1 MKASKIGKNLKRFG
15 YAAHRWARSK
25 DELVLCTNDGTAPS
39 YAITLTKDAD
49 GTVFRCVVYLK
60 GERILDHQYEPSVE
74 VGSFSIPEW
83 VQQPDGLFTDV
94 DTLAEAYTRAAE
106 EANDDPCDCVFCAAD
121 FDFFTE
127 APTVPNGWPE
137 PAGAPTVP
145 NGWDAP
151 ELRR

>member
-74 VGSFSIPEW
+74 VEDSFSIPEW

-94 DTLAEAYTRAAE
+94 YTLAEDMRAAE
-106 EANDDPCDCVFCAAD
+106 EANDEPCYCDFCTAD

-127 APTVPNGWPE
+127 VPEPAGTPTVPNGW
-137 PAGAPTVP
+137 A
-145 NGWDAP
+145 AP